1 VKIKAIKFVVK
12 GKRFNLNNI
21 KSFKD
26 IYKDIES
33 GYAILKD
40 IDDLV

>member
-1 VKIKAIKFVVK
+1 MRFAIK
-12 GKRFNLNNI
+12 GKRFNLDNI

-26 IYKDIES
+26 IYRDIKS